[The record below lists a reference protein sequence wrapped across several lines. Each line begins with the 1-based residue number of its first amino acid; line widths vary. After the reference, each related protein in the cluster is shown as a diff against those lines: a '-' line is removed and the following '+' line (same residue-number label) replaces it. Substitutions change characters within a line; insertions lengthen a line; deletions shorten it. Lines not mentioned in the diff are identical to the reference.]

1 MVIEKCSIAQAIKD
15 HGMKN
20 QNLSIVELIN
30 KRNKIVYTICGLLVL
45 LTGLSFARYFLN
57 FSILYLLI
65 LLIPSFALMYWMIRI
80 TEDIKIRKQE
90 SVLNTERLY
99 SDVK

>member
-1 MVIEKCSIAQAIKD
+1 MVIEKCNIAQVTKG

-20 QNLSIVELIN
+20 QDLSIAELIS

-45 LTGLSFARYFLN
+45 LTALSFARYFLS

-65 LLIPSFALMYWMIRI
+65 LIIPFFVLMYWMIKT
-80 TEDIKIRKQE
+80 TEYIKDKM
-90 SVLNTERLY
+90 SV
-99 SDVK
+99 K

>member
-1 MVIEKCSIAQAIKD
+1 MVIEKCSIAQATKD

-20 QNLSIVELIN
+20 QDLSIVELIS

-45 LTGLSFARYFLN
+45 LTALSFARYFLN

-65 LLIPSFALMYWMIRI
+65 LLIPFLSLMYWMIQI
-80 TEDIKIRKQE
+80 TEYIKDKKD
-90 SVLNTERLY
+90 SL
-99 SDVK
+99 